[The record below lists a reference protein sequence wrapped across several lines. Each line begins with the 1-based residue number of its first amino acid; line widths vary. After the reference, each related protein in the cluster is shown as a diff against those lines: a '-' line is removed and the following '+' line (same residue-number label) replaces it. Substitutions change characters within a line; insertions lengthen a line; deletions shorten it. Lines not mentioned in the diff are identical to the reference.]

1 MGPAK
6 RVKAVRPGFYDAQME
21 PTGELRGLI
30 VDWGGVLTAPL
41 DEAITRW
48 AGVEGIGLEI
58 YAAVMQGLVAE
69 TDSPIHALERGEL
82 GPADFE
88 KLLAT
93 RFQDQGLPIV
103 ADGLLTRM
111 LDGLQALSEDMVG
124 LLRRAR
130 AAGLR
135 TALLSNSWG
144 EHYPEHLWIG
154 AFDEVV
160 ISGRVGMRKP
170 EPEIFLHTAQL
181 IGLPPQECV
190 FVDDMRSNILGAA
203 QTGMVGVH
211 FTSYQETVDELE
223 ILFGLNLR

>member
-1 MGPAK
+1 MRAPSN
-6 RVKAVRPGFYDAQME
+6 GFYDARME
-21 PTGELRGLI
+21 TTELRGLI

-48 AGVEGIGLEI
+48 VAAEGIGLEA
-58 YAAVMQGLVAE
+58 YAGVMRELVAE
-69 TDSPIHALERGEL
+69 ADSPIHALERGNL
-82 GPADFE
+82 GPAEFE
-88 KLLAT
+88 QVLAG
-93 RFQDQGLPIV
+93 RFRSQGVQIE
-103 ADGLLTRM
+103 ADGLLARM
-111 LDGLQALSEDMVG
+111 LEGLQALSEDMVG

-130 AAGLR
+130 VAGLR

-170 EPEIFLHTAQL
+170 EPEIFEHTCRLLELQ
-181 IGLPPQECV
+181 PQECV
-190 FVDDMRSNILGAA
+190 FVDDMRANVVGAA
-203 QTGMVGVH
+203 QLGLVGVH

-223 ILFGLNLR
+223 ILFGLDLR